1 MPQEKDVNR
10 MGHNDAFTGGVKPGG
25 LTSTMEV
32 RILLC
37 YLIKTAAKTAAPL
50 TRQELE
56 NALLSEEL
64 VNYFE
69 LAGGLGDLEQ
79 QGDDPAGG
87 RPLPGDR
94 QGLHR
99 GGHPGL
105 RSAPQ
110 CAGKRGPGGNPG
122 PDLAAQGG
130 PAQGHRHR

>member
-79 QGDDPAGG
+79 QGMIRLEDGRYRVTDKGSTVADTLAYDLPAVCGKARPG
-87 RPLPGDR
+87 R
-94 QGLHR
+94 
-99 GGHPGL
+99 
-105 RSAPQ
+105 
-110 CAGKRGPGGNPG
+110 
-122 PDLAAQGG
+122 
-130 PAQGHRHR
+130 